1 MSYNLHTRSSIS
13 QLCVSRQRA
22 APARSV
28 ITHFASSSITAIVK
42 SDRMFGSGGIRV
54 HVCLDSCVCARVT
67 VWCPHCPPVFVLC
80 GSAGRTES
88 SVPPYIIPP
97 SVKRNN
103 AALRYQTWRPCH
115 VDVCVCA
122 RTHLHCVFVQLCVWM
137 SCPFFPVLPAVVW
150 QVDLI
155 RHGVMGRT
163 IFYSCKDINTIPCF
177 FSRSQHFRQ
186 GTFKRDSSSL
196 KKKSIVYSP
205 SCPSELICSWAV
217 NYFFSSKNKQQN
229 WPKTFE

>member
-1 MSYNLHTRSSIS
+1 MSYNSHTRSSIS
-13 QLCVSRQRA
+13 QSCVSRQRV

-28 ITHFASSSITAIVK
+28 ITNFASSSITAIVK

-54 HVCLDSCVCARVT
+54 HVCLGSCVCARVT

-88 SVPPYIIPP
+88 FVPPYIIPP

-115 VDVCVCA
+115 VDVRVCA

-163 IFYSCKDINTIPCF
+163 IFYSCKDIRPVF
-177 FSRSQHFRQ
+177 FFRSQHFRQ
-186 GTFKRDSSSL
+186 GTFKMDSS
-196 KKKSIVYSP
+196 P
-205 SCPSELICSWAV
+205 
-217 NYFFSSKNKQQN
+217 
-229 WPKTFE
+229 